1 MDAPTTSDVNAKD
14 LNEFCL
20 FDVLKIPNMKNTE
33 FMYKN
38 MPWNST
44 IRRYVLNI
52 DTMEYKIED
61 LPRVWEPVDT
71 LVEFPFINPAYLGKE
86 YRYSYFQQW
95 QMSTNNMDL
104 MKYDME
110 KKTATSWHEENKM
123 VQEPVFAAN
132 PKPTSEDD
140 GVIMAPVY
148 DSSHGTTELIVWDAR
163 DFKVLA
169 RYDNLVKVP
178 ITIPGWWFSD

>member
-1 MDAPTTSDVNAKD
+1 
-14 LNEFCL
+14 
-20 FDVLKIPNMKNTE
+20 
-33 FMYKN
+33 
-38 MPWNST
+38 
-44 IRRYVLNI
+44 
-52 DTMEYKIED
+52 
-61 LPRVWEPVDT
+61 
-71 LVEFPFINPAYLGKE
+71 
-86 YRYSYFQQW
+86 
-95 QMSTNNMDL
+95 MDL

-148 DSSHGTTELIVWDAR
+148 DSSDGTTELIVWDAR
-163 DFKVLA
+163 DLKVLA

-178 ITIPGWWFSD
+178 ITIHGWWFNN